1 MLRIRGEVRLFKI
14 AGIVAGRREKQHNN
28 SKITIILKTV
38 GGSKIPGW
46 IAKVKTVV
54 FLMKTHGEISAFK
67 LDYAP
72 NDYAG
77 GKEKYRYKE
86 ANAREC

>member
-1 MLRIRGEVRLFKI
+1 MD
-14 AGIVAGRREKQHNN
+14 Q
-28 SKITIILKTV
+28 
-38 GGSKIPGW
+38 KIPRW

-86 ANAREC
+86 ANAREGWFLFTWYKKSLAISK